1 MINQMQQLKYHNA
14 CLPLLPGTAISNKKN
29 AVNNSQQLSQN
40 KYKHKNHVLKILL
53 QTL

>member
-1 MINQMQQLKYHNA
+1 MLA
-14 CLPLLPGTAISNKKN
+14 CHYYLVLQYQIKN

-40 KYKHKNHVLKILL
+40 KYKHENHVLKILL